1 VGTVTKATDAAKG
14 FSTEQDIIITA
25 MDHAVCTAIKIV
37 TSTQRIITG
46 GKPHAFSEVQ
56 PGMCIRSDID
66 LRGQPGKHIL
76 DFKIIHG
83 RIASYLKGS
92 YLPASIHNG
101 LVINHQLSFIGVGVA
116 HHVHALVLDF
126 GGRRFGDA
134 RHDDGSPMDIDDDN
148 SMASRIA
155 WRAIPPGDAVVAVR
169 GIGTTK
175 GQFLANF
182 LEISMKSGAT
192 YQYSGSQDK
201 EKSPHRFSMQA
212 PDGRQVQNI
221 WFLDGTYK
229 GHTWACLPTADEPG
243 AGWGEH
249 IILMSDGDNPASS
262 T

>member
-1 VGTVTKATDAAKG
+1 VATGIKATND
-14 FSTEQDIIITA
+14 FVTA
-25 MDHAVCTAIKIV
+25 TDQAVCTAIKLV

-46 GKPHAFSEVQ
+46 GKSHALNELQ

-66 LRGQPGKHIL
+66 LRGQPGKHIV
-76 DFKIIHG
+76 DFKISDG
-83 RIASYLKGS
+83 RISSYLKGS
-92 YLPASIHNG
+92 VLPASIHNG

-126 GGRRFGDA
+126 GGHRFGDA
-134 RHDDGSPMDIDDDN
+134 RHDDGSPMDINDDY
-148 SMASRIA
+148 MLAPRLA
-155 WRAIPPGDAVVAVR
+155 WRAIPQGDAVVAVR
-169 GIGTTK
+169 GIGTSK

-182 LEISMKSGAT
+182 IEISMKSGAT

-221 WFLDGTYK
+221 WFIDGTYK
-229 GHTWACLPTADEPG
+229 GHTWACLPTTDEPG

-249 IILMSDGDNPASS
+249 ITLMGEGDDPASS
-262 T
+262 A